1 MSLNLTAALLEAQ
14 MNPSLLPFSAS
25 VTTSSTFLKGAGG
38 IGADG
43 IPLPF
48 PGTVTGLSVW
58 DGSTLRSDSHTVSVS
73 AGDRITLFA
82 TYSGGTF
89 TVSVIRNG
97 NFTNVQVSGVPA
109 NSTLQ
114 ASVALLLSRS

>member
-1 MSLNLTAALLEAQ
+1 MALNLTAAFLEAR
-14 MNPSLLPFSAS
+14 MSPSLLPFSAS
-25 VTTSSTFLKGAGG
+25 VATSSTFLKGAGG

-43 IPLPF
+43 VPLPF
-48 PGTVTGLSVW
+48 SGTITGLSVW
-58 DGSTLRSDSHTVSVS
+58 DGSTLRSDTRTLSVS
-73 AGDRITLFA
+73 ANDRITLFA

-114 ASVALLLSRS
+114 ASVGLLFSRN

>member
-1 MSLNLTAALLEAQ
+1 MALNLTAAFLEAR
-14 MNPSLLPFSAS
+14 MSPTLIPFSAT
-25 VTTSSTFLKGAGG
+25 VATSSTFLKGAGG

-43 IPLPF
+43 IPVPF
-48 PGTVTGLSVW
+48 CGTITGLSVW
-58 DGSTLRSDSHTVSVS
+58 DGGTLRSDARTVNVS
-73 AGDRITLFA
+73 AGDRICLFA

-89 TVSVIRNG
+89 TVSVILNG

-109 NSTLQ
+109 SSTLQ